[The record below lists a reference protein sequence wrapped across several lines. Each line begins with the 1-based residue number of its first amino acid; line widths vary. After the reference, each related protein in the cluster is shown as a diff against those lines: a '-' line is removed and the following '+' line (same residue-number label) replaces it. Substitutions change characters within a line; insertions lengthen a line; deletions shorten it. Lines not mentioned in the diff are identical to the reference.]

1 MRKKITILLLTGFQ
15 FLSLAAQPVTYHVQL
30 IKTSSLA
37 NPNQV
42 LQMIKDDNGFLWLLS
57 PSKIQRFD
65 GRNLKSFSFS
75 DRLIC
80 IQQDKEGT
88 IWLAS
93 KQNIYRY
100 QNDYTGF
107 KLIMENN
114 PDSVKYR
121 SLLAGPGK
129 NIYLL
134 TLNNILCWNY
144 SSNKFETIGI
154 HPFKSNT
161 SFPFLK
167 SVDNWLFYRPNDK
180 TIARFNVKTN
190 QTDSLHVNDAMHFFP
205 VNADSAW
212 VQQGVDKSSALISFN
227 TRTVTTISAAQF
239 EEKFTSNRFYV
250 TGFFKRSADED
261 FVMMNETG
269 YFIYRKSEKKF
280 IKANLFYH
288 GLPLPNETPSNSFYQ
303 EENGTVWLTNEEG
316 LVFFNPYTNNFGLLR
331 SNNTGN
337 NKSWNNQVRNFT
349 EDQKGNIWFA
359 TGGGFCKWN
368 KKNNNVS
375 VWLPNFEAGN
385 YLNYSSVRSIGYN
398 ANKIIVGQSEK
409 GFWIFDPVTNTF
421 KRPQFDNDSIKEK
434 FGKEFNNN
442 MIRLRNGNFLVLSS
456 HTWLIEKASFH
467 IRQLNFTG
475 AASILR
481 NAYEDAQGR
490 LWFAGVGGIFVT
502 DNTFKD
508 LYALPDKEKGQWLNA
523 IVQID
528 TATFWVAAKNLF
540 EIKIAADNR
549 LTIKP
554 IFPELKEILFS
565 LLFKDSLLH
574 IWMCN
579 DKGIYR
585 YIPEKQTV
593 EKFGQSDNIQ
603 SFYASITNCF
613 RGSDGTV
620 YFGSTNGIN
629 YFTPEKIPL
638 QNDSLQIQITNVT
651 VNQDDS
657 SFLLQRNLPVLENYQ
672 NTIAFDFIAPY
683 IYGAEKIQYRYKLE
697 GADKDW
703 VYTGNNSSVRFT
715 SLQPGMYTFYIA
727 ASLNGKDWYH
737 SAHPLTFQIKP
748 PFWETWWFRLLAV
761 LLISY
766 LIFYFAKD
774 RINKIKQ
781 REKLKGDYE
790 RKIAEVEMQALRAQ
804 MNPHFMFNSLN
815 SINNFI
821 LKNDPENASGYLT
834 KFSRLMRLI
843 LDNSRSEWVLL
854 ENELKALELYIELE
868 SVRFDRSFDYAIEV
882 TKDISLETVL
892 IPPLIIQPYVENAIW
907 HGLLHRKI
915 PGGRLDIR
923 LWRKED
929 KLYIEIEDNGVGRDE
944 AKRLKSK
951 TATIQK
957 SHGMKIT
964 AERIDIVNKVYNVNT
979 GVTITDLKN
988 DTGTQNGTAV
998 LITLKYKTHE
1008 SHNS

>member
-1 MRKKITILLLTGFQ
+1 
-15 FLSLAAQPVTYHVQL
+15 
-30 IKTSSLA
+30 
-37 NPNQV
+37 
-42 LQMIKDDNGFLWLLS
+42 MIKDDNGFLWLLS

-359 TGGGFCKWN
+359 TGGGLCKWN

-868 SVRFDRSFDYAIEV
+868 SVRFDKSFDYAIEV

>member
-1 MRKKITILLLTGFQ
+1 
-15 FLSLAAQPVTYHVQL
+15 
-30 IKTSSLA
+30 
-37 NPNQV
+37 
-42 LQMIKDDNGFLWLLS
+42 MIKDDNGFLWLLS